1 MAQHDYVIDNS
12 TGANVR
18 ADINN
23 VLQAIAT
30 NNSGSSAPSATFASQ
45 FFADTSAGIMKLRNT
60 SDNGYVN
67 LFTLAGGID
76 VDAASNFNG
85 DVTFT
90 GASANIVFNKSNNAF
105 EFADNAKATFGAGG
119 DLEIT
124 HGGSNSVI
132 AETGTGNLEL
142 QTNSSILLQKG
153 NSEFIAKFI
162 SDGAVELYHDNS
174 KKIQTTSDGVQW
186 FGKLKVA
193 DGSSSSNLLTFGD
206 NADLQIFHD
215 GTNSNIKNQTG
226 HLNILSS
233 QAQILNPAANEA
245 MAKFI
250 ENGAVELYHD
260 NSKRFETTSSG
271 GEFSGTDLVLD
282 TGTGSSSE
290 FIIKKKGSYAETCG
304 IGLAQGSTTFGNNSI
319 NFRSMDSNGNMI
331 SDISI
336 GTGISTR
343 QRLNFADSS
352 RILMGNGADFQLL
365 HNGSN
370 SFIVNSTGFLDIQ
383 ADALRILTS
392 GSETQAKFTANGA
405 VELYHDNNK
414 KFETTSTGITISNMN
429 TDGVIVQ
436 SGANN
441 LITPIVIDDA
451 INNNFLTDCLQFK
464 KGGGSNVVGS
474 IQCNRVS
481 TAYNTTS
488 DYRLKEN
495 AVAISDGITRLK
507 TLKPYR
513 FNFKGQTDIVDG
525 FFAHEVTAVP
535 EAITGTKDQVATE
548 NIVGKDLKKNDPI
561 YQQID
566 QSKLVPL
573 LVAAVQEL
581 IGKVEALEAA

>member
-1 MAQHDYVIDNS
+1 DNS

-233 QAQILNPAANEA
+233 QAQILN
-245 MAKFI
+245 
-250 ENGAVELYHD
+250 
-260 NSKRFETTSSG
+260 
-271 GEFSGTDLVLD
+271 
-282 TGTGSSSE
+282 
-290 FIIKKKGSYAETCG
+290 
-304 IGLAQGSTTFGNNSI
+304 
-319 NFRSMDSNGNMI
+319 
-331 SDISI
+331 
-336 GTGISTR
+336 
-343 QRLNFADSS
+343 
-352 RILMGNGADFQLL
+352 
-365 HNGSN
+365 
-370 SFIVNSTGFLDIQ
+370 
-383 ADALRILTS
+383 
-392 GSETQAKFTANGA
+392 
-405 VELYHDNNK
+405 
-414 KFETTSTGITISNMN
+414 
-429 TDGVIVQ
+429 
-436 SGANN
+436 
-441 LITPIVIDDA
+441 
-451 INNNFLTDCLQFK
+451 
-464 KGGGSNVVGS
+464 
-474 IQCNRVS
+474 
-481 TAYNTTS
+481 
-488 DYRLKEN
+488 
-495 AVAISDGITRLK
+495 
-507 TLKPYR
+507 
-513 FNFKGQTDIVDG
+513 
-525 FFAHEVTAVP
+525 
-535 EAITGTKDQVATE
+535 
-548 NIVGKDLKKNDPI
+548 
-561 YQQID
+561 
-566 QSKLVPL
+566 
-573 LVAAVQEL
+573 
-581 IGKVEALEAA
+581 

>member
-1 MAQHDYVIDNS
+1 MALTQVSTDGIKNGTISGADLTTNIDLIDNQKI
-12 TGANVR
+12 R
-18 ADINN
+18 
-23 VLQAIAT
+23 
-30 NNSGSSAPSATFASQ
+30 
-45 FFADTSAGIMKLRNT
+45 
-60 SDNGYVN
+60 
-67 LFTLAGGID
+67 
-76 VDAASNFNG
+76 
-85 DVTFT
+85 
-90 GASANIVFNKSNNAF
+90 
-105 EFADNAKATFGAGG
+105 FG
-119 DLEIT
+119 
-124 HGGSNSVI
+124 
-132 AETGTGNLEL
+132 
-142 QTNSSILLQKG
+142 NSS
-153 NSEFIAKFI
+153 
-162 SDGAVELYHDNS
+162 
-174 KKIQTTSDGVQW
+174 
-186 FGKLKVA
+186 
-193 DGSSSSNLLTFGD
+193 
-206 NADLQIFHD
+206 DLSIFHD
-215 GTNSNIKNQTG
+215 SSNSYIEDSGTGK
-226 HLNILSS
+226 LNILSS